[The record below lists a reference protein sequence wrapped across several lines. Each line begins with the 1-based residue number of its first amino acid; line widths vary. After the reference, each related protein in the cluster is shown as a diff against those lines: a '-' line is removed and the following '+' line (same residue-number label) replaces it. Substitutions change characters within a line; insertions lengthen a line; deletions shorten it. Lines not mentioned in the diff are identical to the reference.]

1 MFFQKE
7 VLGHNIFSQIHRAYW
22 GCACA
27 DASAINHRLGDLNSI
42 YYCRKSP
49 FFTVLL
55 IRHSTGITI
64 SNNKRLW
71 EASQNWNL
79 LYLSK
84 IETLEKKILFQLRVP
99 LMFPPLGLLIN
110 YVVWIIEGDTRSH
123 INSAKCFQIHSLHI
137 KIFCLGQID
146 FGKYYVDLQLA

>member
-1 MFFQKE
+1 MSISRHSIPGKNSKSVHVLSQGGFRTQFF
-7 VLGHNIFSQIHRAYW
+7 FQIHRANW

-27 DASAINHRLGDLNSI
+27 DASAINHRPRDLNSI

-84 IETLEKKILFQLRVP
+84 IETLEKNSFSVKGAFDVSSSGAIHKLREYGGWNKESYQFKK
-99 LMFPPLGLLIN
+99 MF
-110 YVVWIIEGDTRSH
+110 
-123 INSAKCFQIHSLHI
+123 
-137 KIFCLGQID
+137 
-146 FGKYYVDLQLA
+146 

>member
-1 MFFQKE
+1 MHLFLEIGGSYSREDTIFKE
-7 VLGHNIFSQIHRAYW
+7 IWYPERGFLNAKYFRIRRGNW

-84 IETLEKKILFQLRVP
+84 IETLEKNIFQLRVP

-110 YVVWIIEGDTRSH
+110 YVDMEGEIRSH
-123 INSAKCFQIHSLHI
+123 IHSTKCLLH
-137 KIFCLGQID
+137 FVA
-146 FGKYYVDLQLA
+146 FFM